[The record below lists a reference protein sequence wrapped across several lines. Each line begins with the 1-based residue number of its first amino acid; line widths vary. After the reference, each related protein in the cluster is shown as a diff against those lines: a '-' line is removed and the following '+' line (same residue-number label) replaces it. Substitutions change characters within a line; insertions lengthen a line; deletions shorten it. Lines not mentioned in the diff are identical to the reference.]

1 MSPPGKPTRDTLIQP
16 ADCSA
21 EILVCSE
28 ALSVWGGVDPATGKI
43 IDAHHPQLGE
53 AIAGKLGMM
62 PCSRG
67 SCTGSAVLLGLA
79 LAGQQP
85 AGLVFREAED
95 VLTLGALIA
104 NTMFDKPIAVL
115 RLSAQSYADLARQ
128 DRASLTG
135 SRLQAGSLEIS
146 LDRLDLSGVE
156 LADDETRLLAG
167 EAGEAA
173 RLSMETLRTI
183 AALQGA
189 TRLVPVSRVHIDG
202 CIYASPAN
210 LSFAEAMIALNAQV
224 SVPTTMNAISVDL
237 ENWRNQSVDTSFG
250 EPAAALAQ
258 AYLDMGARPSF
269 TCAPYL
275 LEDRPAKGE
284 MIGWAESNAVI
295 YANSVLGARTS
306 KHPDFL
312 DLMIAITGRAPESG
326 VYLDADRRAQLF
338 LDVDLPEG
346 SDESVW
352 PLLGWLAGRA
362 APDRIPLL
370 TGLAEHNPD
379 ADALKALCAA
389 FGTTSGMPMLHIA
402 GVTPEAGGPVDP
414 DLQRRTVGKA
424 ELREAWQAFNAG
436 AETVDLIALG
446 SPHMSAAECRA
457 FADLM
462 GETRVADAVNLVL
475 TIGRHVKS
483 ELEADGTLARLEA
496 AGAQVYPDVCWCS
509 ISKPLFPEN
518 ARTILTNSGKYA
530 HYGPALTGCEMRF
543 SSLADCAEAARTGMA
558 PGMPD
563 WLD

>member
-1 MSPPGKPTRDTLIQP
+1 MGETAPADLLIQP

-21 EILVCSE
+21 DILVCSE
-28 ALSVWGGVDPATGKI
+28 ALSVWGGVDPATGEI
-43 IDAHHPQLGE
+43 VDAHHPQFGQLL
-53 AIAGKLGMM
+53 AGKLVMM
-62 PCSRG
+62 PSSRG

-79 LAGQQP
+79 LAGQAP

-104 NTMFDKPIAVL
+104 QSMFDKPIAVL
-115 RLSAQSYADLARQ
+115 RLSAQSYADLTEH

-135 SRLQAGSLEIS
+135 TRLQAGSLEIS
-146 LDRLDLSGVE
+146 LDRLGLSGVE
-156 LADDETRLLAG
+156 MTAGETRMLVG
-167 EAGEAA
+167 DAGEAA

-210 LSFAEAMIALNAQV
+210 LSFAEAMKALDAQV

-237 ENWRNQSVDTSFG
+237 ENWRSQSVDTSFG
-250 EPAAALAQ
+250 EPAAALAE
-258 AYLDMGARPSF
+258 AYLAMGARPSF

-275 LEDRPAKGE
+275 LEDLPAKGE
-284 MIGWAESNAVI
+284 NIGWAESNAVI
-295 YANSVLGARTS
+295 YANSVLGARSS

-312 DLMIAITGRAPESG
+312 DLMIAITGRAPEAG
-326 VYLDADRRAQLF
+326 VYLDADRQAQLV

-370 TGLAEHNPD
+370 TGLARHNPD

-402 GVTPEAGGPVDP
+402 GVTPEADGPVDT
-414 DLQRRTVGKA
+414 DLPRQTIGKA
-424 ELREAWQAFNAG
+424 ELQEAWRAFNAG
-436 AETVDLIALG
+436 PAIVDLIALG
-446 SPHMSAAECRA
+446 SPHMSATECRA

-462 GETRVADAVNLVL
+462 VGRQVYGDVSLVL
-475 TIGRHVKS
+475 TIGRQVKA
-483 ELEADGTLARLEA
+483 ELEADGTLARLEGA
-496 AGAQVYPDVCWCS
+496 EAQVYPDVCWCS

-530 HYGPALTGCEMRF
+530 HYGPALTGCGMRF
-543 SSLADCAEAARTGMA
+543 ASLADCAEAARTGKA

-563 WLD
+563 WLG

>member
-1 MSPPGKPTRDTLIQP
+1 MSLSKSLSRNTLIQP
-16 ADCSA
+16 ADLSA
-21 EILVCSE
+21 DILACSE
-28 ALSVWGGVDPATGKI
+28 ALSVWGGVDPATGEI
-43 IDAHHPQLGE
+43 VDAHHPQFGQSL
-53 AIAGKLGMM
+53 AGKLVMM
-62 PCSRG
+62 PSSRG

-79 LAGQQP
+79 LAGRAP
-85 AGLVFREAED
+85 AGLVFREAEN

-104 NTMFDKPIAVL
+104 QTMFDKPIAVL
-115 RLSAQSYADLARQ
+115 RLSPRNYADLARQ
-128 DRASLTG
+128 DHANLTG
-135 SRLQAGSLEIS
+135 SYLQAADMELTLGP
-146 LDRLDLSGVE
+146 LDLSRVE
-156 LADDETRLLAG
+156 LATDETRMLAG
-167 EAGEAA
+167 DAGEAA
-173 RLSMETLRTI
+173 RLSMETLRMI

-189 TRLVPVSRVHIDG
+189 RRLVPVSKVHIDG

-210 LSFAEAMIALNAQV
+210 LSFAQAMKALDAQV

-237 ENWRNQSVDTSFG
+237 ENWRSQSVDTSFG
-250 EPAAALAQ
+250 TPAAALAE
-258 AYLDMGARPSF
+258 AYLAMGAQPSF

-275 LEDRPAKGE
+275 LEDPPAKGE
-284 MIGWAESNAVI
+284 RIGWAESNAVI

-326 VYLDADRRAQLF
+326 VYLDADRRAQLV

-346 SDESVW
+346 SDEGVW

-370 TGLAEHNPD
+370 RGLAGHNPD

-389 FGTTSGMPMLHIA
+389 FGTTSGMPMLQIA
-402 GVTPEAGGPVDP
+402 GVTPEADGPVDA
-414 DLQRRTVGKA
+414 DLPRQTIGKA

-436 AETVDLIALG
+436 PDTVDLIALG

-457 FADLM
+457 FAELM
-462 GETRVADAVNLVL
+462 DGTRVSDAVSLVL

-483 ELEADGTLARLEA
+483 ELEADGTVARLEA
-496 AGAQVYPDVCWCS
+496 AGTQIYPDVCWCS

-543 SSLADCAEAARTGMA
+543 ASLAECAKAARSGMA
-558 PGMPD
+558 PGVPD
-563 WLD
+563 WLA

>member
-1 MSPPGKPTRDTLIQP
+1 MGETTPADLLIQP

-21 EILVCSE
+21 DILVCSE
-28 ALSVWGGVDPATGKI
+28 ALSVWGGVDPATGEI
-43 IDAHHPQLGE
+43 VDAHHPQFGQSL
-53 AIAGKLGMM
+53 AGKLVMM
-62 PCSRG
+62 PSSRG

-79 LAGQQP
+79 LAGQAP

-104 NTMFDKPIAVL
+104 HTMFDEPIAVL
-115 RLSAQSYADLARQ
+115 RLSAQSYADLTEH

-135 SRLQAGSLEIS
+135 SRLQAGSLE
-146 LDRLDLSGVE
+146 LALERLDLSGVD
-156 LADDETRLLAG
+156 LAADETRLLAG

-210 LSFAEAMIALNAQV
+210 LSFAEAMKALDAQV

-237 ENWRNQSVDTSFG
+237 ENWRSQSVDTSFG
-250 EPAAALAQ
+250 EPAAALAE
-258 AYLDMGARPSF
+258 AYLAMGARPSF

-275 LEDRPAKGE
+275 LEDPPAKGE
-284 MIGWAESNAVI
+284 VIGWAESNAVI
-295 YANSVLGARTS
+295 YANSVLGARSS

-326 VYLDADRRAQLF
+326 VYLDADRQAQLV

-370 TGLAEHNPD
+370 RGLAGHDPD

-414 DLQRRTVGKA
+414 ELPRQTIGKA
-424 ELREAWQAFNAG
+424 QLREAWRAFNAG
-436 AETVDLIALG
+436 PATVDLIALG

-462 GETRVADAVNLVL
+462 AESRVCGGVSLVL
-475 TIGRHVKS
+475 TIGRQVKA
-483 ELEADGTLARLEA
+483 ELQADGTLDRLEA
-496 AGAQVYPDVCWCS
+496 SGAQVYPDVCWCS
-509 ISKPLFPEN
+509 ISKPLFPKN

-543 SSLADCAEAARTGMA
+543 ASLADCAEAARTGTA
-558 PGMPD
+558 PGMPG